1 MGTDTQSHKG
11 VNFFMS
17 RSTAIPTTSVTP
29 KHVPHYMMLVLI
41 IGVILVIIECYFS
54 VTINREHMYSQHGS
68 FFRTLGCILVGA
80 CLAVSGTVMQY
91 ISRNTM
97 TSPSTMGLT
106 QGTAL
111 ALCII
116 IIFLPSLSQ
125 WLIMIWAIG
134 GAAVGGL
141 VGYSIGHL
149 LPWKVKSLRQISGGI
164 VAVCLITVISMIM
177 YSTYSTID
185 YIDHLVNPTILG
197 NPHFTIWV
205 LLPVTVG
212 AIVICWL
219 LSLRVQS
226 QSAIAR
232 SFSLGGATTIC
243 MVMVILMT
251 GISTMLAGPLG
262 LVGIIIPSV
271 LRFFVHNPPI
281 RWLILAS
288 SIYGA
293 VLILGLDIL
302 SHTIDPIFDI
312 AVMPITVVIGAP
324 FLIYQISK
332 EIERNLLRYS

>member
-1 MGTDTQSHKG
+1 
-11 VNFFMS
+11 MS
-17 RSTAIPTTSVTP
+17 RSTAIPATSVPP
-29 KHVPHYMMLVLI
+29 KHVPHYMMMVLI

-54 VTINREHMYSQHGS
+54 VTINREHTYSQNS
-68 FFRTLGCILVGA
+68 SLFRTLGCILVGA

-125 WLIMIWAIG
+125 WMIMVWAIA
-134 GAAVGGL
+134 GAAVGGF
-141 VGYSIGHL
+141 VAYSIGNL

-164 VAVCLITVISMIM
+164 AAVCLITAISMIM
-177 YSTYSTID
+177 YSTYSSID
-185 YIDHLVNPTILG
+185 YIDHLVKPIILG
-197 NPHFTIWV
+197 NPRFTIWV

-219 LSLRVQS
+219 LSLRIQS
-226 QSAIAR
+226 HSPTTR
-232 SFSLGGATTIC
+232 SFSLSWATIIC
-243 MVMVILMT
+243 MLMVILMT

-262 LVGIIIPSV
+262 LVGIIIPSI
-271 LRFFVHNPPI
+271 LRFFLHQPPI
-281 RWLILAS
+281 RWLILGS

-312 AVMPITVVIGAP
+312 SVMPITVIIGAP